1 MARPDAARL
10 KECGLG
16 WENTRSAR
24 GLTDTPAGTRLL
36 MNQAPGAVQIERGFV
51 RFRQVLTFTLAI
63 NAAALLAA
71 FAEGQTDSTRERASA
86 PDEAIQSPD
95 EFKALTGKE
104 RLGKKWMDEQRIDN
118 CRVPIDKRGTMPRP
132 DSCSHVPA
140 E

>member
-1 MARPDAARL
+1 MVKLDGYACGDAPSYESGSRGSPKQARML
-10 KECGLG
+10 
-16 WENTRSAR
+16 
-24 GLTDTPAGTRLL
+24 
-36 MNQAPGAVQIERGFV
+36 V
-51 RFRQVLTFTLAI
+51 RFRRVLAFTLAI

-71 FAEGQTDSTRERASA
+71 FAEGQTDATRERGSA

-95 EFKALTGKE
+95 EFKAPTGKE

-118 CRVPIDKRGTMPRP
+118 CKVPIDKRGTMPRP